1 MILAIMFKGYL
12 VDIVLC
18 LQSSKDNKEVVSRC
32 FCPDLPNCDDVAIGV
47 IGIPTI
53 SHFNF

>member
-1 MILAIMFKGYL
+1 MIFEGCL

-18 LQSSKDNKEVVSRC
+18 LYSSKDNKEVVSRC